1 MANCNCCGCI
11 VVDVLHKYA
20 YGNSRY
26 TFSAVQSLLTQ
37 GGTLIDC
44 SAVAH
49 PSTVTTSRAW
59 SVDAYEIFG
68 QITGTATGGSSSFDL
83 GAFSVRIGATW
94 SPVPGR
100 ETGNVYIYDEEHPP
114 TQAEKNVAASV
125 SLFGTTQATARGEL
139 IARDAPEGFADS
151 WMIYF
156 DPADPPTLNATNWPN
171 SLEPTRGY
179 YLGYNGLGSHYIRSA
194 YFVDVQASIV
204 ESLDFGSPLDPY
216 SGDFKPFLV
225 RALTDLPEPAGD
237 VATLAGTRSLPAHPG
252 TLLNDFIER
261 PLEELESVV
270 IYAESVSLQ
279 PLATGNEL
287 AWAAH
292 LPGVSGYSGNTP
304 PNTEGFDPKRSLEFQ
319 GQTMLIVAGHIY
331 SGFSTPAGLDVGI
344 VCLASGT
351 AEEIPANG
359 FCTAFASRG
368 PASIPSSYNGQN
380 AAKSHATYYRDGVE
394 VLTAVNPTQEA
405 INAAT
410 KAEGS
415 YLVVTVPAEDPWEG
429 SGPDFRRWNPG
440 FHKAYSSFIRDIT
453 KPAVGYTVPN
463 DLFWELDFFG
473 QPKYLPAGRVVSTE
487 PLSGKRPGYN
497 VTGKQY
503 LCEPDER
510 ANGFFARPS
519 SRIAFRDA
527 ASGAYI
533 SGPGDYTLSPYFSL
547 AFLAEWNIGV
557 LATSDEA
564 GNAPLGIPAVPWKS
578 HQIPADNH
586 RGAVATLTDVGLQTC
601 EYWRARRQSE
611 KVSSVTLT
619 FDRKI
624 DPEGVD
630 VGQFTLTKWLPDGT
644 QEDVDGIEVEAVG
657 DGSREWKVTVPTA
670 AQEERMFL
678 VLTYDPAGDVFTD
691 DIVTI
696 ELSSIDRRP
705 QPGQVKAIYVYPDP
719 EDPEQ
724 TKRSYWGRALG
735 VSTGPVGY
743 HDLEEGDPPVDLAGF
758 PYDPEPCV
766 LAARTSWLMADE
778 SGWPRLIDTSSTTGP
793 YAIGRVASLSGTVT
807 LGKTAFE
814 NASKKLSTVSASATV
829 TVPVTIGEYSPRLIR
844 DGYVPGVPPLTSPP
858 PGHSYFGLTT
868 TIDPCPPAS
877 LSACVA
883 PSAAQLH
890 ASAIRCDEDIDG
902 FEVELV
908 AYQGNA
914 EADFTKTD
922 YGNVGDFSVVPTNS
936 EASPATTT
944 AAILLAKDGGPI
956 SFAKTLQG
964 ETLPQNVWM
973 AVESVR
979 GAELPI
985 REAVSRPP
993 DAVRTSGDYEGEW
1006 YRVRYTFENKM
1017 YSQAE
1022 VLEWEPML
1030 AAMPDVQRA
1039 DGTIVNGPVGGFYD
1053 PEEIEFLPGDR
1064 YAGGSFH
1071 APSTIGK
1078 LIPWWLY
1085 RRPPEVWPDDWSV
1098 IRHEDS
1104 GVVRQLSGGAI
1115 TQTGLQACL
1124 SAWRD
1129 HRTYPALKTT
1139 TLGDLSLAIS
1149 VRVTLRA
1156 DVDYVDWQL
1165 EPQLFATVSGDAN
1178 WAELYEYE
1186 DDALLQGQLGPNWIA
1201 SRGTTNG
1208 GAFIGGASSD
1218 PGEYERQSP
1227 YKQGFALLG
1236 GLAAWQKLEDATE
1249 ADSRSVTHQFCADI
1263 SDVLVLNK
1271 FQEEQ
1276 LAEGEDV
1283 MVRASGIPDGTRTW
1297 YWRIRKT

>member
-1 MANCNCCGCI
+1 
-11 VVDVLHKYA
+11 
-20 YGNSRY
+20 
-26 TFSAVQSLLTQ
+26 
-37 GGTLIDC
+37 
-44 SAVAH
+44 
-49 PSTVTTSRAW
+49 
-59 SVDAYEIFG
+59 
-68 QITGTATGGSSSFDL
+68 
-83 GAFSVRIGATW
+83 
-94 SPVPGR
+94 
-100 ETGNVYIYDEEHPP
+100 
-114 TQAEKNVAASV
+114 
-125 SLFGTTQATARGEL
+125 
-139 IARDAPEGFADS
+139 
-151 WMIYF
+151 
-156 DPADPPTLNATNWPN
+156 
-171 SLEPTRGY
+171 
-179 YLGYNGLGSHYIRSA
+179 
-194 YFVDVQASIV
+194 
-204 ESLDFGSPLDPY
+204 
-216 SGDFKPFLV
+216 
-225 RALTDLPEPAGD
+225 
-237 VATLAGTRSLPAHPG
+237 
-252 TLLNDFIER
+252 
-261 PLEELESVV
+261 LEELESVV

-279 PLATGNEL
+279 PLAAGNEL

-304 PNTEGFDPKRSLEFQ
+304 PNTEGFDSKRSLEFQ

-351 AEEIPANG
+351 AEEIPADG

-368 PASIPSSYNGQN
+368 PAPIPSSYNGQN
-380 AAKSHATYYRDGVE
+380 AAKSHATYYRDGAE

-405 INAAT
+405 IGAAT

-415 YLVVTVPAEDPWEG
+415 YLVVTVPADDAWAGE
-429 SGPDFRRWNPG
+429 GPDSRRWNPG
-440 FHKAYSSFIRDIT
+440 FHKTYSSFVRDT
-453 KPAVGYTVPN
+453 TRPVVGYTAPN
-463 DLFWELDFFG
+463 DSFWDG
-473 QPKYLPAGRVVSTE
+473 TINGLPRGRVIATE
-487 PLSGKRPGYN
+487 PLSLPNY
-497 VTGKQY
+497 TGKQY
-503 LCEPDER
+503 VCAPDER
-510 ANGFFARPS
+510 SAGVFARPS
-519 SRIAFRDA
+519 NNEIFRA
-527 ASGAYI
+527 AGGSAITAPGSYSLLPYI
-533 SGPGDYTLSPYFSL
+533 D
-547 AFLAEWNIGV
+547 
-557 LATSDEA
+557 LATSIASASDEV
-564 GNAPLGIPAVPWKS
+564 GNNPLYVPAVPWKS
-578 HQIPADNH
+578 HAIPADNH

-601 EYWRARRQSE
+601 EYWRARSQSE

-644 QEDVDGIEVEAVG
+644 QEDVDGIEIEAVG
-657 DGSREWKVTVPTA
+657 DGSLEWRVTVPTA
-670 AQEERMFL
+670 PQEEQTFL
-678 VLTYDPAGDVFTD
+678 VLKYDPAGDVLTD
-691 DIVTI
+691 DIETI
-696 ELSSIDRRP
+696 EFLSIDRRP
-705 QPGQVKAIYVYPDP
+705 ELGQVKTIYVYPDP
-719 EDPEQ
+719 EDPQ
-724 TKRSYWGRALG
+724 QPKRSYWGRPLG
-735 VSTGPVGY
+735 ESDGPVGY
-743 HDLEEGDPPVDLAGF
+743 HDIEEGDPPVDLAGF

-807 LGKTAFE
+807 LGKAAFE
-814 NASKKLSTVSASATV
+814 DASKKLSTVSASATV

-858 PGHSYFGLTT
+858 PRHSYFGLTT
-868 TIDPCPPAS
+868 TIDPCPPAT

-883 PSAAQLH
+883 PSVAQLH

-922 YGNVGDFSVVPTNS
+922 YGNVGDFSVIPTNN
-936 EASPATTT
+936 ETSPGTTA

-964 ETLPQNVWM
+964 QQLPQNVWM
-973 AVESVR
+973 AIESVR
-979 GAELPI
+979 SAELPI

-993 DAVRTSGDYEGEW
+993 DAVRTSGDYAGEW

-1022 VLEWEPML
+1022 VLEWEPIL
-1030 AAMPDVQRA
+1030 AGFNVMRA
-1039 DGTIVNGPVGGFYD
+1039 DGTILNAAGGPQED
-1053 PEEIEFLPGDR
+1053 IELLPGDTFA
-1064 YAGGSFH
+1064 AGGIN
-1071 APSTIGK
+1071 APSTVGK
-1078 LIPWWLY
+1078 LVPWWLY

-1139 TLGDLSLAIS
+1139 TLGDLVLSLSI
-1149 VRVTLRA
+1149 RVTLKA
-1156 DVDYVDWQL
+1156 EVDYVDWQL

-1208 GAFIGGASSD
+1208 GAFINGASSD

-1283 MVRASGIPDGTRTW
+1283 MIRAAGIPDGTRTW

>member
-1 MANCNCCGCI
+1 
-11 VVDVLHKYA
+11 
-20 YGNSRY
+20 
-26 TFSAVQSLLTQ
+26 
-37 GGTLIDC
+37 
-44 SAVAH
+44 
-49 PSTVTTSRAW
+49 
-59 SVDAYEIFG
+59 
-68 QITGTATGGSSSFDL
+68 
-83 GAFSVRIGATW
+83 
-94 SPVPGR
+94 
-100 ETGNVYIYDEEHPP
+100 
-114 TQAEKNVAASV
+114 
-125 SLFGTTQATARGEL
+125 
-139 IARDAPEGFADS
+139 
-151 WMIYF
+151 
-156 DPADPPTLNATNWPN
+156 
-171 SLEPTRGY
+171 
-179 YLGYNGLGSHYIRSA
+179 
-194 YFVDVQASIV
+194 
-204 ESLDFGSPLDPY
+204 
-216 SGDFKPFLV
+216 
-225 RALTDLPEPAGD
+225 
-237 VATLAGTRSLPAHPG
+237 
-252 TLLNDFIER
+252 
-261 PLEELESVV
+261 
-270 IYAESVSLQ
+270 
-279 PLATGNEL
+279 
-287 AWAAH
+287 
-292 LPGVSGYSGNTP
+292 
-304 PNTEGFDPKRSLEFQ
+304 
-319 GQTMLIVAGHIY
+319 
-331 SGFSTPAGLDVGI
+331 
-344 VCLASGT
+344 
-351 AEEIPANG
+351 
-359 FCTAFASRG
+359 
-368 PASIPSSYNGQN
+368 
-380 AAKSHATYYRDGVE
+380 
-394 VLTAVNPTQEA
+394 
-405 INAAT
+405 
-410 KAEGS
+410 
-415 YLVVTVPAEDPWEG
+415 
-429 SGPDFRRWNPG
+429 
-440 FHKAYSSFIRDIT
+440 
-453 KPAVGYTVPN
+453 
-463 DLFWELDFFG
+463 
-473 QPKYLPAGRVVSTE
+473 
-487 PLSGKRPGYN
+487 
-497 VTGKQY
+497 
-503 LCEPDER
+503 
-510 ANGFFARPS
+510 
-519 SRIAFRDA
+519 
-527 ASGAYI
+527 
-533 SGPGDYTLSPYFSL
+533 
-547 AFLAEWNIGV
+547 
-557 LATSDEA
+557 
-564 GNAPLGIPAVPWKS
+564 
-578 HQIPADNH
+578 
-586 RGAVATLTDVGLQTC
+586 
-601 EYWRARRQSE
+601 
-611 KVSSVTLT
+611 
-619 FDRKI
+619 
-624 DPEGVD
+624 
-630 VGQFTLTKWLPDGT
+630 
-644 QEDVDGIEVEAVG
+644 
-657 DGSREWKVTVPTA
+657 
-670 AQEERMFL
+670 
-678 VLTYDPAGDVFTD
+678 
-691 DIVTI
+691 
-696 ELSSIDRRP
+696 
-705 QPGQVKAIYVYPDP
+705 
-719 EDPEQ
+719 
-724 TKRSYWGRALG
+724 
-735 VSTGPVGY
+735 
-743 HDLEEGDPPVDLAGF
+743 
-758 PYDPEPCV
+758 
-766 LAARTSWLMADE
+766 MADE
-778 SGWPRLIDTSSTTGP
+778 IGWPRLIDTSSTTGP

-922 YGNVGDFSVVPTNS
+922 YGNVGDFSVVPANNET
-936 EASPATTT
+936 SPGTTA

-964 ETLPQNVWM
+964 QQLPQNVWM
-973 AVESVR
+973 AIESVR
-979 GAELPI
+979 SAELPI

-1071 APSTIGK
+1071 APSMVGK

-1178 WAELYEYE
+1178 WAELYEYD
-1186 DDALLQGQLGPNWIA
+1186 DDALLQGQFGPNWLA

-1208 GAFIGGASSD
+1208 GPFIGGASSD

-1276 LAEGEDV
+1276 LAKGEDV
-1283 MVRASGIPDGTRTW
+1283 MIRAAGIPDGTRTW